1 MAPTPSAL
9 TESPSESIW
18 AELRAPVWKPFRLDT
33 GSFLLHVPTSHL
45 LEVDPEVVS
54 HVTGEKPDP
63 EIEAQLAEVV
73 AGFPKPRTRQITTD
87 IEAVSLNMAQGCNL
101 RCTYC
106 FAGEGDYGVK
116 GMMSFETARSVLEFF
131 TKGREHFE
139 VIFFGGEPMLNFEVI
154 KQVVAWCETQRCRFS
169 YAMTTNGTLVNEERL
184 EWLKEKRFSITW
196 SYDGKGL
203 QDRQRFLKD
212 KKTGSGAVVERKL
225 EAFNEAFGK
234 LRDFTLR
241 TTVSRENLGF
251 LEASLLSTLTA
262 RNYKLHFSRNAT
274 AEHGAAFSD
283 ADIEKLGDILRGV
296 VDRLL
301 EERDYARLMRIDNL
315 RQRVIGIHTG
325 KTNEIAC
332 GAGVNYLTVSVKGTF
347 YLCHRFNEDESEN
360 FGSTERGLDEGRLA
374 AIREARTAKKEP
386 CGSCWMRQWCAGG
399 CFHEHK
405 IATGD
410 KFRMDK
416 TFCKLQAIE
425 TEQALRI
432 YAILRERAPYLLEG

>member
-1 MAPTPSAL
+1 L
-9 TESPSESIW
+9 TERQSESIW

-54 HVTGEKPDP
+54 HVTGEKVDP
-63 EIEAQLAEVV
+63 EIAAQLEEVV
-73 AGFPKPRTRQITTD
+73 AGFPKPRSRQVTTD

-116 GMMSFETARSVLEFF
+116 GMMSFETARSVLAFF
-131 TKGREHFE
+131 TRDKEHFE

-154 KQVVAWCETQRCRFS
+154 KQVVAWCETQRCKFS

-184 EWLKEKRFSITW
+184 EWLKEKCFSITW

-212 KKTGSGAVVERKL
+212 RKTSSRAIVERKL
-225 EAFNEAFGK
+225 EAFKEAFGK

-241 TTVSRENLGF
+241 TTVSRENLDL
-251 LEASLLSTLTA
+251 LEESLLSTLTA

-274 AEHGAAFSD
+274 AEQAAAFAD
-283 ADIEKLGDILRGV
+283 ADIDKLGCILKGI

-301 EERDYARLMRIDNL
+301 EAEDYPRLMRINNL
-315 RQRVIGIHTG
+315 RQRVRSIHKGT
-325 KTNEIAC
+325 TNEITC
-332 GAGVNYLTVSVKGTF
+332 GAGINYLTVSVEGNF

-360 FGSTERGLDEGRLA
+360 FGSVERGLDEGRLA
-374 AIREARTAKKEP
+374 EIREARMAKKEP
-386 CGSCWMRQWCAGG
+386 CSSCWMRQWCAGG

-405 IATGD
+405 VATGD
-410 KFRMDK
+410 KLRMDK
-416 TFCKLQAIE
+416 TFCRLQAIE